1 MKAVRILASCLQVVI
16 LSFCP
21 QVQAQQTKVLTADKH
36 NEYGLVYT
44 LPKTA
49 LDIEV
54 TASRTV
60 KKAGKYFQYAKK
72 YIGTDDVIKADSE
85 TWTITGVNVSVY
97 GIPDEEEQYLMQLK
111 PGALSYICVDNSG
124 MLLAINREVSLPGNN
139 IKTRSESDEIKGMP
153 LKGNSGTADKI
164 DMSEYLKYVDEDFLA
179 SQSSA
184 KQAQMLAESL
194 MEIRDSKI
202 SLTRG
207 TAETMPTDGRQL
219 ELMLSSLAHQE
230 AAITAAFCGVTEIES
245 VTRHYTFTP
254 EETGRTILFR
264 MSDFC
269 GFVGPD
275 DYSGEPVYISVE
287 EGIVPEL
294 PVDAKG
300 EVKKMPKDAVVYALP
315 GSGRISISL
324 SGETLYEKEHDLAQF
339 GIKFG
344 LAPGLFTDKKAP
356 SYAIFDPATGALKEI
371 GENER

>member
-1 MKAVRILASCLQVVI
+1 MRKIIAALSVLSVCL
-16 LSFCP
+16 P
-21 QVQAQQTKVLTADKH
+21 AMAQQTKVLTADKH

-54 TASRTV
+54 TAMRTV

-85 TWTITGVNVSVY
+85 TWTITGVKVSQY
-97 GIPDEEEQYLMQLK
+97 GIPDEEQQYLMQLK
-111 PGALSYICVDNSG
+111 AGALTYICVDNSG
-124 MLLAINREVSLPGNN
+124 MLLAINKEVTLPGNN
-139 IKTRSESDEIKGMP
+139 IKTRSESDEEPTSRNGRRGSDAK
-153 LKGNSGTADKI
+153 DKI
-164 DMSEYLKYVDEDFLA
+164 DMQEYLKYVDEDFLA

-219 ELMLSSLAHQE
+219 ELMLGSLAHQE
-230 AAITAAFCGVTEIES
+230 AAITAAFRGITETET

-254 EETGRTILFR
+254 EEAGRTVLFR

-275 DYSGEPVYISVE
+275 DYSGDPVYISVE
-287 EGIVPEL
+287 EGTTPEL

-300 EVKKMPKDAVVYALP
+300 EEKKLPKDAVVYAIP
-315 GSGRISISL
+315 GSAKISL
-324 SGETLYEKEHDLAQF
+324 SLLGETLYEKNLDFAQF
-339 GIKFG
+339 GITFG

-356 SYAIFDPATGALKEI
+356 SYAIFDPTTGALKEI